1 MNFLINL
8 AKDPS
13 SPHKHAYYEI
23 VVFTKGNGIFHIS
36 GKDIDASPGTII
48 IIPPQTVHHSTKIGN
63 DLERIYVG
71 GNFNQFFNMDT
82 PTVILDNSE
91 SEGTLLAKMLY
102 RNRYTTPE
110 YISSLVN
117 AFTHFLLKNIK
128 MENNI
133 FSATKNI
140 AEEISSDFYNCNIDL
155 CSILTKSG
163 YAEDYIRAQFK
174 KIMGKTPTEFLT
186 QIRINHACYLIDT
199 YRHSLSLSEIAEK
212 CGFTDYVYF
221 SRRFKQITKVS
232 PRKYLEGNLC

>member
-8 AKDPS
+8 AQDPS

-23 VVFTKGNGIFHIS
+23 VVFTKGNGVFHAS
-36 GKDIDASPGTII
+36 GKDIDVTPGKII
-48 IIPPQTVHHSTKIGN
+48 IIPPQTVHHSTKTGK

-71 GNFNQFFNMDT
+71 GDFNQFFNMNT
-82 PTVILDNSE
+82 PTVIWDNSE
-91 SEGTLLAKMLY
+91 NEGTLLAKMLY

-110 YISSLVN
+110 YVSTLVN

-128 MENNI
+128 MESSI
-133 FSATKNI
+133 FVATKNI
-140 AEEISSDFYNCNIDL
+140 AEEISNNFYNSNIDL
-155 CSILTKSG
+155 RSILAKCG

-212 CGFTDYVYF
+212 CGYTDYVYF
-221 SRRFKQITKVS
+221 SRRFKQITNVS
-232 PRKYLEGNLC
+232 PRKYLEDNS

>member
-13 SPHKHAYYEI
+13 APHKHAYYEI
-23 VVFTKGNGIFHIS
+23 VVFTKGNGVFHAS
-36 GKDIDASPGTII
+36 ENDIGVSPGKII
-48 IIPPQTVHHSTKIGN
+48 IIPPHTIHYSTKN
-63 DLERIYVG
+63 VEDFERIYIG
-71 GNFNQFFNMDT
+71 GDFNQFFNMDT

-91 SEGTLLAKMLY
+91 NEGALLAKMLY
-102 RNRYTTPE
+102 RNRYSTPE
-110 YISSLVN
+110 YVSTLVN

-128 MENNI
+128 MENSI

-140 AEEISSDFYNCNIDL
+140 AEEISNDFYNCNIDL
-155 CSILTKSG
+155 CSILAKSG

-186 QIRINHACYLIDT
+186 HIRINHACYLIDT

-212 CGFTDYVYF
+212 CGYTDYVYF

-232 PRKYLEGNLC
+232 PRKYLDGN